1 MNWVDVLAIFNF
13 VAWLLPIIVR
23 TWMAWKY
30 DSTSEHTISDQELG
44 NVKRAVAKL
53 NLRGKRLKIG
63 SDPERAGN
71 NEEGSK

>member
-1 MNWVDVLAIFNF
+1 MTWAEVLAAFNF

-30 DSTSEHTISDQELG
+30 DGISEHNLNDQELG
-44 NVKRAVAKL
+44 GIKSAIGRL
-53 NLRGKRLKIG
+53 NLGGKRLKIG
-63 SDPERAGN
+63 SDSERAGN